1 MQVSHKTSDL
11 SAHSRLLFVVGAVGA
26 ASGLVVPWSHFFLP
40 CGGVWEMGMPTEPVV
55 ICLSPSGGI
64 PLPINPSPPQ
74 PPLLHTT
81 HRSHV
86 GVMHDWAWV
95 RGLRPLS
102 DMVMEGGVREKNVD
116 LSVHFHIFVF
126 QVLYVIFFLTD
137 AAVGHA
143 SCFSICSMILLDV
156 EDKTVEVSGP
166 SLCMILNMKMILIM
180 L

>member
-1 MQVSHKTSDL
+1 MLPPAWWCPGATFFFPVAGCGKWGCLLSQLL
-11 SAHSRLLFVVGAVGA
+11 SAFLL
-26 ASGLVVPWSHFFLP
+26 
-40 CGGVWEMGMPTEPVV
+40 
-55 ICLSPSGGI
+55 I
-64 PLPINPSPPQ
+64 PLPIYPSPPQ

-116 LSVHFHIFVF
+116 LSVHFRIFVF